1 MHPFVLQAKLLY
13 RSKAEKHLND
23 QCITALKHT
32 QTYTHSQWFYISSEA
47 HTVHSIEYGEW
58 SRVDR
63 PFRRICLRVLIN
75 LNAAIGVFIR
85 IFVKGTQIMRSE
97 PSETTVLSYDFI
109 KSAIKCSLV
118 WGGGSDK
125 PSFFFLS
132 DLCSSWSASCCRE
145 ATCRETSHS
154 GRQCVRNTNS
164 SRVAG
169 HEGLWVQ
176 CSCIKGLVRT
186 SATLS
191 GPVSPTA
198 QKESS
203 LWHLP
208 STPLTTAPK
217 PPRCHWPPAAC
228 GRQCGLCTPLHEVSK
243 WSVLMGA

>member
-1 MHPFVLQAKLLY
+1 MWNLTSQLSDILIKILKVLGELHLKILGDRLSWHWRRGRCMYVISHTSMHPFILQAKLLY
-13 RSKAEKHLND
+13 RSKAEKHLDD

-47 HTVHSIEYGEW
+47 HTVHSTEYGEW

-132 DLCSSWSASCCRE
+132 DLCSSWSASCWGTVGMLVGKLPTRD
-145 ATCRETSHS
+145 ASVWET
-154 GRQCVRNTNS
+154 QIPQ
-164 SRVAG
+164 
-169 HEGLWVQ
+169 GL
-176 CSCIKGLVRT
+176 LVM
-186 SATLS
+186 
-191 GPVSPTA
+191 
-198 QKESS
+198 K
-203 LWHLP
+203 
-208 STPLTTAPK
+208 
-217 PPRCHWPPAAC
+217 AC
-228 GRQCGLCTPLHEVSK
+228 GY
-243 WSVLMGA
+243 SVLV